1 MAAKVK
7 SAGEKVNG
15 VEDIE
20 TAVKN
25 GTEAFKNSFEKAAK
39 NYDQFLTYGKETAE
53 AYARSASAAGKGVET
68 FHNEFYAFSKKS
80 IEDSIAATKALLGA
94 KSVHEALELQSD
106 FARSAFDEYVGQV
119 SKFGEIFASTAK
131 DSLEPLQSR
140 IQAWAEVVQSAR
152 AS

>member
-1 MAAKVK
+1 MAAKAK

-15 VEDIE
+15 VEEVE
-20 TAVKN
+20 TAMKN
-25 GTEAFKNSFEKAAK
+25 GAEAIKNGFEKAAK

-53 AYARSASAAGKGVET
+53 ACAKSASAAGKGVET
-68 FHNEFYAFSKKS
+68 FHNELYAFSKKS
-80 IEDSIAATKALLGA
+80 IEDSIAATKALMGA
-94 KSVHEALELQSD
+94 KSVHEVFELQSD
-106 FARSAFDEYVGQV
+106 FAKTAFDVYVGQF
-119 SKFGEIFASTAK
+119 SKFGEIFTSTAK